1 MNLILYA
8 VGDVAPNRD
17 NPHTMFQ
24 YVKDFLKQGDMV
36 FCQLE
41 ANLSLRGTPLP
52 QARLPMRAHPDNAT
66 AIKEAG
72 FHVVS
77 FAGNHC
83 LDWGQDALF
92 DTIDVIKE
100 QGMHIIGV
108 GANIEEAR
116 RPAIIEKKGT
126 RIAFL
131 AYNSVLP
138 MGYWAEEDRPGCAP
152 MRAWTIYEPV
162 EHDQPGTPCRI
173 HTFANKDDL
182 RAMVDDIQRAR
193 AEADV
198 VILSMHWGVHFVPA
212 QIADYQREMA
222 HAAVD
227 CGVDLILGH
236 HPHILKGIEVY
247 HGKVVMYSLGNFAIE
262 QPGAFMADLYNS
274 RRHKEIE
281 ALNPEWDS
289 RDDYPLP
296 PETRKSFLAKIA
308 ISGKHIQRV
317 SFLPVYL
324 TVKSEPEILKTRDER
339 FEDVVQ
345 YIQDI
350 TSDQGLDT
358 TFVREGNEVVIETG

>member
-1 MNLILYA
+1 MGITLYA

-17 NPHTMFQ
+17 NLHSMFQ
-24 YVKDFLKQGDMV
+24 YVRDFLRQGDMG

-52 QARLPMRAHPDNAT
+52 QARLPMRAHPDNAE
-66 AIKEAG
+66 AIKDAG

-116 RPAIIEKKGT
+116 RPAIIKKRDT

-138 MGYWAEEDRPGCAP
+138 IGYWAEEDRPGCTP
-152 MRAWTIYEPV
+152 MRAWTVYEPI

-173 HTFANKDDL
+173 HTFPNKHDL
-182 RAMVDDIQRAR
+182 QAMVDDIQKVR

-198 VILSMHWGVHFVPA
+198 VVISMHWGIHFVPA
-212 QIADYQREMA
+212 QIADYQREIA
-222 HAAVD
+222 HAAID
-227 CGVDLILGH
+227 CGADLILGH

-247 HGKVVMYSLGNFAIE
+247 KGKVAMYSLGNFAIE
-262 QPGAFMADLYNS
+262 QPSAFMADLYNS

-296 PETRKSFLAKIA
+296 PETRNSFVAKCI
-308 ISGKHIQRV
+308 ISDGNIMRV

-324 TVKSEPEILKTRDER
+324 TTRSEPEILKTTDER
-339 FEDVVQ
+339 FKDVVQ
-345 YIQDI
+345 YIQEI
-350 TSDQGLDT
+350 TNNQGLET
-358 TFVREGNEVVIETG
+358 VFVLEGEEVVIKTG